1 MKSESQIQSGAE
13 KRPEPKLS
21 QESPPG
27 RSWYSPSALWHR
39 KTTAPPIAEH
49 PEGEAWHNRYAEE
62 VLAHLGSSATGRV
75 SNLMRPTAIPS
86 VRDMVAS
93 VLVNILIAPCLF
105 CAVEAW
111 KWKRHKAQA
120 KQVKDSYENE

>member
-1 MKSESQIQSGAE
+1 MKSESQTQSGEE

-27 RSWYSPSALWHR
+27 RSWYSPSGLWHR

-49 PEGEAWHNRYAEE
+49 PKGEAWHNWSAEE
-62 VLAHLGSSATGRV
+62 VLAQLGSSAPGLV
-75 SNLMRPTAIPS
+75 SNLMRPMAIPL

-105 CAVEAW
+105 CAVEEW
-111 KWKRHKAQA
+111 KWKRHKPEN
-120 KQVKDSYENE
+120 KPVKESL